1 MALIHSAL
9 FDGASGRIGGL
20 VFRQVNGKTRVGW
33 RPRPSSRP
41 PSDAQLAQR
50 EYFRRAAAYGNAVK
64 NDPARHAVYAAFAA
78 EKNITVY
85 ATAVRDW
92 LKPPEITAI
101 DLDHY
106 RGQAGDLIRVNATD
120 DTAVAEVTVQFR
132 ACDGSLL
139 EQGAA
144 VRAGPCWEYRA
155 TSTIPGSRAIM
166 VEVTAADHARNQ
178 TSEVRMVG
186 TP

>member
-1 MALIHSAL
+1 MFAG
-9 FDGASGRIGGL
+9 FSGRIGNVIYRQINGQTW
-20 VFRQVNGKTRVGW
+20 VSPVPRPTKQPPTKAQQAHRERFRQA
-33 RPRPSSRP
+33 S
-41 PSDAQLAQR
+41 
-50 EYFRRAAAYGNAVK
+50 AYARQVCA
-64 NDPARHAVYAAFAA
+64 DPQRHALYA
-78 EKNITVY
+78 KLVTDKTKTVY
-85 ATAVRDW
+85 GTAIRDY

-106 RGQAGDLIRVNATD
+106 RGQAGDLIRIVAID